1 MAAQTTAILLV
12 KILVD
17 IATAQQSTDVENKTF
32 EIFVFFS
39 SMMKKYFVV
48 LNETIYVKTYFGV
61 TSTASITLSTTA
73 AEQVIAE
80 GCRFTLH
87 HVFGI
92 YLLQLLT
99 SMWCLE
105 LCLSSIDLGS
115 ILLSIRAT
123 IFKNV
128 IC

>member
-17 IATAQQSTDVENKTF
+17 IAAAQQSTDVENKTF

-48 LNETIYVKTYFGV
+48 LNETIYFKTYLGV

-73 AEQVIAE
+73 AE
-80 GCRFTLH
+80 
-87 HVFGI
+87 
-92 YLLQLLT
+92 
-99 SMWCLE
+99 
-105 LCLSSIDLGS
+105 
-115 ILLSIRAT
+115 
-123 IFKNV
+123 
-128 IC
+128 